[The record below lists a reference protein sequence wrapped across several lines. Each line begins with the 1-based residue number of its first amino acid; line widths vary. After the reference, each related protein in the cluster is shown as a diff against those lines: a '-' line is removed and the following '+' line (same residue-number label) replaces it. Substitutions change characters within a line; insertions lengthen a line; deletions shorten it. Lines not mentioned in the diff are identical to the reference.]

1 MFVPMSSPLVLA
13 AASNKSTEVQEEEE
27 EEGGG
32 EEPGI
37 DPTPPRKRK
46 ESGWHVII
54 N

>member
-13 AASNKSTEVQEEEE
+13 VASNKSTEVQEEEE
-27 EEGGG
+27 EEGG
-32 EEPGI
+32 EPGI